1 MQENPA
7 VRSVKQA
14 MRVLK
19 HMNTQAEELAPIHD
33 LGRQALKEVLEGHMR
48 QRIELYLGDVRR
60 MDHPDRRNGHFR
72 RWLLTGLGA
81 IQLAVP
87 RTRHYSAIGALEAH
101 ARREKSVDRLILAAF
116 VLGLSTRKVG
126 EALLAILGERISATT
141 VSRVAQQLDVAVE
154 AFHRRPLANRY
165 RALLLDGVV
174 LANRSGRGV
183 VRRPVLVAMGI
194 TNEGKKEILDF
205 VIARGESQAAWEA
218 FLNDL
223 HGRGLTGEGLAIA
236 ICDGG
241 AGLLAALPLVY
252 PRVRVQRC
260 WAHKVRN
267 VLDKVKRADREA
279 VKRELE
285 SHQQRR
291 RSNHGATTGA
301 SVRRSLAATLPRGGA
316 LPVDGHRVPAD
327 LLRVRRPGLAPVDTH
342 HQRHR
347 AALPRGPPAHA
358 ADGRHGQQG
367 QHRAHPVR
375 DLHVREPEAGN
386 HDIVLARRSST
397 RQASGRTDRESGP
410 CLIVDPGATVEAV
423 PKPFHPKHPV
433 SPFQGLTHNS

>member
-1 MQENPA
+1 VQAIPA

-19 HMNTQAEELAPIHD
+19 HMDTQAEELAPIHD

-48 QRIELYLGDVRR
+48 QRIDLYLGDVRR

-87 RTRHYSAIGALEAH
+87 RTRRYSAIGALEAY
-101 ARREKSVDRLILAAF
+101 ARREQSVDRLILATF

-126 EALLAILGERISATT
+126 EALLATLGERISATT
-141 VSRVAQQLDVAVE
+141 VSRVAQQLDVAVA

-183 VRRPVLVAMGI
+183 VRRPVLVAMGL
-194 TNEGKKEILDF
+194 TNEGQKEILDF

-223 HGRGLTGEGLAIA
+223 HRRGLTGEGLAIA

-241 AGLLAALPLVY
+241 AGLLAALPLVH

-267 VLDKVKRADREA
+267 VLDKVKLADRAA
-279 VKRELE
+279 VKRSLNRI
-285 SHQQRR
+285 SNADDRTTARRQARAFVDRWQRR
-291 RSNHGATTGA
+291 YPAAVRCLWMDIESLLTFFMFDDPDWRRWTRTTNA
-301 SVRRSLAATLPRGGA
+301 IERRFREVRRRTRPMGVMANKDSIERILFAIFTYENLKQGTATSFLPEC
-316 LPVDGHRVPAD
+316 
-327 LLRVRRPGLAPVDTH
+327 
-342 HQRHR
+342 
-347 AALPRGPPAHA
+347 
-358 ADGRHGQQG
+358 
-367 QHRAHPVR
+367 PVR
-375 DLHVREPEAGN
+375 QVRG
-386 HDIVLARRSST
+386 ARAES
-397 RQASGRTDRESGP
+397 QAR
-410 CLIVDPGATVEAV
+410 A
-423 PKPFHPKHPV
+423 
-433 SPFQGLTHNS
+433 

>member
-1 MQENPA
+1 MQANPA

-19 HMNTQAEELAPIHD
+19 YMNTQAEELAPIHD

-48 QRIELYLGDVRR
+48 QRIDLYLGDVRR

-87 RTRHYSAIGALEAH
+87 RTRHYSAIGALEAY

-223 HGRGLTGEGLAIA
+223 HRRGLTGEGLAIA

-267 VLDKVKRADREA
+267 VLDKVKLADREA
-279 VKRELE
+279 VKRSLNRI
-285 SHQQRR
+285 SNADDRTTARRQARAFVDRWQRR
-291 RSNHGATTGA
+291 YPAAVRCLWMDIESLLTFFMFDDPDWRRWTRTTNA
-301 SVRRSLAATLPRGGA
+301 IERRFREVRRRTRPMGVMANKDSIERILFAIFTYENQKQGTATSFLPEGPARQGRGA
-316 LPVDGHRVPAD
+316 QTESQA
-327 LLRVRRPGLAPVDTH
+327 
-342 HQRHR
+342 R
-347 AALPRGPPAHA
+347 A
-358 ADGRHGQQG
+358 
-367 QHRAHPVR
+367 
-375 DLHVREPEAGN
+375 
-386 HDIVLARRSST
+386 
-397 RQASGRTDRESGP
+397 
-410 CLIVDPGATVEAV
+410 
-423 PKPFHPKHPV
+423 
-433 SPFQGLTHNS
+433 